1 MNAQN
6 KSSSRTVALTVI
18 FVLPIIWGTTF
29 AAVQQA
35 FVDITPMTY
44 AVVRFVAVSIL
55 FLVFSRSARRGARIL
70 FWPRNKPERQF
81 RRDMMALGAALGAG
95 YLLQSIG
102 LLTTTT
108 SKSAF
113 LTSTSVIWTPLF
125 SWLIGRERMSK
136 KLLVAVIVTVAGIFL
151 MTQPFREQGFVIG
164 DILTIG
170 CALAFGVY
178 IILIDRAI
186 GRVSAEDG
194 THHAL
199 AASEHEAAI
208 MVTSS
213 QIVVASMI
221 FVVFLFLFDTPRFH
235 ITPYVVASLIYTG
248 LVATVLTA
256 YLQARYQNHVT
267 PASAAIIYMLE
278 PLVAMIIGMIFLH
291 ERIGIP
297 GMLGGGLI
305 ILGVII
311 AQVKFETL
319 WGSTQEAAT
328 PASDY

>member
-1 MNAQN
+1 
-6 KSSSRTVALTVI
+6 
-18 FVLPIIWGTTF
+18 
-29 AAVQQA
+29 
-35 FVDITPMTY
+35 MTY

-70 FWPRNKPERQF
+70 FWPRNKSERQF
-81 RRDMMALGAALGAG
+81 RRDMMALGSAIGAG
-95 YLLQSIG
+95 YLLQSVG

-125 SWLIGRERMSK
+125 SWLLGRERMSW
-136 KLLVAVIVTVAGIFL
+136 KLIIAVIITLAGIFL
-151 MTQPFREQGFVIG
+151 MTQPFRQQGIVIG
-164 DILTIG
+164 DVLTIG

-178 IILIDRAI
+178 IILIDRATA
-186 GRVSAEDG
+186 RAES
-194 THHAL
+194 L
-199 AASEHEAAI
+199 ASSEHEAAM
-208 MVTSS
+208 MVTSN
-213 QIVVASMI
+213 QIVVASLI
-221 FVVFLFLFDTPRFH
+221 FIVFLFLFDTPRLH
-235 ITPYVVASLIYTG
+235 VTPYLIGSLIYTG

-267 PASAAIIYMLE
+267 PTSAAIIYMLE

-319 WGSTQEAAT
+319 WGSNQEATA